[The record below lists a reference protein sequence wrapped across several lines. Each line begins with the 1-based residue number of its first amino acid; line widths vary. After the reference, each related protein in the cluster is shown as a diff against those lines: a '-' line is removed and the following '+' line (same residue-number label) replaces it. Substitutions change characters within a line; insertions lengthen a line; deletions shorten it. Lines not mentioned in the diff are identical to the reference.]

1 MRFTIYQDKR
11 GEHRWRALSRNGR
24 IVADS
29 GEGYSS
35 KGNVTKALN
44 KFVETIRMEAVL
56 ISDEA
61 AKPQAKKVVAKSVT
75 KKVVAKRA
83 TK

>member
-1 MRFTIYQDKR
+1 MKFCFYVDQK

-56 ISDEA
+56 ITDEA
-61 AKPQAKKVVAKSVT
+61 AKPAIKNAAKKVVT
-75 KKVVAKRA
+75 KRA
-83 TK
+83 TR